1 MKNYVAKGDTL
12 TLTAPYAVASGAGLK
27 LGAIFGVAI
36 ATAANGAMVTVQ
48 RIGIF
53 DLPKAAVTIVAGDKA
68 YWDDTAKLVTNVAST
83 NLLIGCF
90 TEAAISGA
98 ALGRVYSDGTTR

>member
-12 TLTAPYAVASGAGLK
+12 TLTAPYGVASGAGMK
-27 LGAIFGVAI
+27 LGAIFGVAM
-36 ATAANGAMVTVQ
+36 AAAITGAMVTIQ

-68 YWDDTAKLVTNVAST
+68 YWDDTAKLVTNVVST
-83 NLLIGCF
+83 NLLIGVF
-90 TEAAISGA
+90 TDAAASGVA
-98 ALGRVYSDGTTR
+98 VGRVYADGTTR